1 MAWENDT
8 ADDSEQYSGD
18 PCNTLRHIRLSCLV
32 CNGLLVESC
41 DAEIALTLLSHQ
53 NIVRTRDLGQVFLSE
68 PVRSHQVLS
77 RVHVEWQIQDGYQ
90 AEAASFIVDE
100 TEKTK
105 QSKTK
110 MLGSSHLLKGRMFGE
125 YHITI

>member
-1 MAWENDT
+1 MAWENNT
-8 ADDSEQYSGD
+8 ADDREQYSGD
-18 PCNTLRHIRLSCLV
+18 PCNTLSLRHIKLSCLV

-41 DAEIALTLLSHQ
+41 GAEIALTPCSHQ
-53 NIVRTRDLGQVFLSE
+53 NIVHTSDLGQVSSSE
-68 PVRSHQVLS
+68 LVCSHQVLS
-77 RVHVEWQIQDGYQ
+77 LVHVEWQIQDGYQ

-110 MLGSSHLLKGRMFGE
+110 MLGSSHLLKGRMF
-125 YHITI
+125 